1 MANSYHHAVS
11 SARRFGGV
19 PEDYQPLHDWMDRT
33 KSAWADSRHRAVL
46 HNTFGIFL
54 GEEHFGHTITISTGK
69 KVPVRLVLEQ
79 HVYEDCG
86 FIPTIEQW
94 LEGLPRTEWMVRG
107 ALPLSRLLEIAAPE
121 APCPSS

>member
-33 KSAWADSRHRAVL
+33 KSAWADSRHRAIL

-54 GEEHFGHTITISTGK
+54 GEERFGHTIPISNGRLIA
-69 KVPVRLVLEQ
+69 VRPILEQ
-79 HVYEDCG
+79 HVIEDCS
-86 FIPTIEQW
+86 FIPTLEDW
-94 LEGLPRTEWMVRG
+94 LQGIPRTDWMVRG
-107 ALPLSRLLEIAAPE
+107 ALALSEIQNDG
-121 APCPSS
+121 